1 MLRMILGE
9 AGTGKT
15 TEVLRQIKEAAGRRQ
30 SVLLLVPEHASF
42 EMERRVSALFT
53 GEEQQYIT
61 LLSFPRL
68 AEKIFRECGGLTQ
81 RPLDEVSRALLMREA
96 ISEVQERL
104 TLYRR
109 QAGYT
114 GFISSMLQT
123 VADFKRAG
131 ITPARLEEIAA
142 EVLNY
147 HGSGMSVMEMSHRSP
162 VFQEI
167 LSQAEADLRT
177 LMHIPDNYKVLF
189 IQGGGTVQFA
199 MVPMN
204 LMKNGVAC
212 YVETGAW
219 SKKAIAEAKRYG
231 EVKIVAS
238 SADKN
243 FSYLPDCSDL
253 DIPDNAD
260 YVYICENE
268 TINGTAYH
276 TLPDTK
282 GKVLVADQSS
292 LFLSRP
298 CDVSKYGLIWAGVQK
313 NVGPAGMSIVIIR
326 EDLIREDLPEF
337 VPTYLR
343 YKTHADAD
351 SLYNTPNCWSIYCCG
366 KVFQYLLANGGLEAM
381 AQRNEEK
388 ATVLY
393 DFLDRSQFFTAAV
406 RKEDRSLM
414 NVPFFSPSKEQDAEV
429 AASAKAAGF
438 DNLKGHKS
446 VGGLRASIYN
456 AMPKE
461 GVEALVDFLKKYE
474 AEHT

>member
-1 MLRMILGE
+1 MRYDRVYNFS
-9 AGTGKT
+9 AGPAMMP
-15 TEVLRQIKEAAGRRQ
+15 E
-30 SVLLLVPEHASF
+30 SV
-42 EMERRVSALFT
+42 
-53 GEEQQYIT
+53 
-61 LLSFPRL
+61 
-68 AEKIFRECGGLTQ
+68 
-81 RPLDEVSRALLMREA
+81 
-96 ISEVQERL
+96 
-104 TLYRR
+104 
-109 QAGYT
+109 
-114 GFISSMLQT
+114 
-123 VADFKRAG
+123 
-131 ITPARLEEIAA
+131 LEEIAA

-167 LSQAEADLRT
+167 LAQAEADLRQ
-177 LMHIPDNYKVLF
+177 LMHIPENYKVLF
-189 IQGGGTVQFA
+189 VQGGGTVQFA

-204 LMKNGVAC
+204 LMKKGVAC

-474 AEHT
+474 AEHA

>member
-1 MLRMILGE
+1 MEKRVYNFSAGPSMLPL
-9 AGTGKT
+9 
-15 TEVLRQIKEAAGRRQ
+15 EVLEQAQRE
-30 SVLLLVPEHASF
+30 LVCYP
-42 EMERRVSALFT
+42 SA
-53 GEEQQYIT
+53 
-61 LLSFPRL
+61 
-68 AEKIFRECGGLTQ
+68 
-81 RPLDEVSRALLMREA
+81 
-96 ISEVQERL
+96 
-104 TLYRR
+104 
-109 QAGYT
+109 
-114 GFISSMLQT
+114 
-123 VADFKRAG
+123 
-131 ITPARLEEIAA
+131 
-142 EVLNY
+142 
-147 HGSGMSVMEMSHRSP
+147 GMSVMEMSHRSKT
-162 VFQEI
+162 FENI
-167 LSQAEADLRT
+167 LEKAKADLKE
-177 LMHIPDNYKVLF
+177 LMHIPDNYKILF
-189 IQGGGTVQFA
+189 LQGGGSTQFA
-199 MVPMN
+199 MIPMN

-276 TLPDTK
+276 TLPNTK

-388 ATVLY
+388 AAVLY
-393 DFLDRSQFFTAAV
+393 GFLDRSQFFTAAV

-461 GVEALVDFLKKYE
+461 GVEALVDFLKK
-474 AEHT
+474 

>member
-1 MLRMILGE
+1 MNDKPEIEIKIFGGTNMIAPAATAAVQHFYGDQFAE
-9 AGTGKT
+9 VAIRPEGT
-15 TEVLRQIKEAAGRRQ
+15 EDIESLNDDEC
-30 SVLLLVPEHASF
+30 H
-42 EMERRVSALFT
+42 LFT
-53 GEEQQYIT
+53 YV
-61 LLSFPRL
+61 PDVD
-68 AEKIFRECGGLTQ
+68 GLT
-81 RPLDEVSRALLMREA
+81 
-96 ISEVQERL
+96 
-104 TLYRR
+104 
-109 QAGYT
+109 
-114 GFISSMLQT
+114 F
-123 VADFKRAG
+123 
-131 ITPARLEEIAA
+131 
-142 EVLNY
+142 
-147 HGSGMSVMEMSHRSP
+147 SP
-162 VFQEI
+162 
-167 LSQAEADLRT
+167 D
-177 LMHIPDNYKVLF
+177 
-189 IQGGGTVQFA
+189 
-199 MVPMN
+199 
-204 LMKNGVAC
+204 
-212 YVETGAW
+212 
-219 SKKAIAEAKRYG
+219 
-231 EVKIVAS
+231 
-238 SADKN
+238 
-243 FSYLPDCSDL
+243 
-253 DIPDNAD
+253 AD

-276 TLPDTK
+276 TLPNTK

-388 ATVLY
+388 AAVLY

>member
-1 MLRMILGE
+1 MW
-9 AGTGKT
+9 
-15 TEVLRQIKEAAGRRQ
+15 
-30 SVLLLVPEHASF
+30 
-42 EMERRVSALFT
+42 
-53 GEEQQYIT
+53 
-61 LLSFPRL
+61 
-68 AEKIFRECGGLTQ
+68 
-81 RPLDEVSRALLMREA
+81 RPA
-96 ISEVQERL
+96 
-104 TLYRR
+104 
-109 QAGYT
+109 
-114 GFISSMLQT
+114 
-123 VADFKRAG
+123 
-131 ITPARLEEIAA
+131 P
-142 EVLNY
+142 
-147 HGSGMSVMEMSHRSP
+147 
-162 VFQEI
+162 
-167 LSQAEADLRT
+167 
-177 LMHIPDNYKVLF
+177 
-189 IQGGGTVQFA
+189 
-199 MVPMN
+199 
-204 LMKNGVAC
+204 
-212 YVETGAW
+212 GA
-219 SKKAIAEAKRYG
+219 KKAIAEAKRYG

-238 SADKN
+238 SAEKN

-253 DIPDNAD
+253 DIPGNAD
-260 YVYICENE
+260 YVYICETE

-313 NVGPAGMSIVIIR
+313 NVGPAGMAIVIIR
-326 EDLIREDLPEF
+326 EDLIREDVPEF

-381 AQRNEEK
+381 AQRNAEK
-388 ATVLY
+388 AAVLY
-393 DFLDRSQFFTAAV
+393 GFLDRSKFFTAAV
-406 RKEDRSLM
+406 RKEDRSYM
-414 NVPFFSPSKEQDAEV
+414 NVPFFSPSKEQDAAV